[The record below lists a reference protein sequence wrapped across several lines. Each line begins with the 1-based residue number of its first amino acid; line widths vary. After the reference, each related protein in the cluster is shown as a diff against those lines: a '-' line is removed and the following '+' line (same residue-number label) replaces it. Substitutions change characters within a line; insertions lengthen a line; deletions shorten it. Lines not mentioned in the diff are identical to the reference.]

1 LRLSHHKRGQTNER
15 KAEAFQALLQRGID
29 TVGLSCRADLVAGQR
44 NGECRKV
51 SGDIEPAQSGQAAT
65 EVGIMSIKQG
75 LWEAGLVSFFAAD
88 GVVAKLMADR
98 GMDWNDVVA
107 KCDLARTTLVT
118 LSSHRQRVTS
128 RYIQE
133 MSAALGLSG
142 LEFRD
147 LLLGEHCRIPMW
159 RLRDEHYNLISG
171 GMFCAGGCNIELPDG
186 CPYTCIPSEG
196 SYNMCLLKG
205 CECRCPTNEARKAD
219 FLRWV
224 RERLG
229 YNDRWAA
236 EHEAIL
242 TAKGWGQWA

>member
-1 LRLSHHKRGQTNER
+1 
-15 KAEAFQALLQRGID
+15 
-29 TVGLSCRADLVAGQR
+29 
-44 NGECRKV
+44 
-51 SGDIEPAQSGQAAT
+51 
-65 EVGIMSIKQG
+65 MSIKQG

-128 RYIQE
+128 QYISE
-133 MSAALGLSG
+133 VSVVLGLS
-142 LEFRD
+142 EPKFRD
-147 LLLGEHCRIPMW
+147 LLLGKHCRIPLW
-159 RLRDEHYNLISG
+159 HYYGRRGHPITG
-171 GMFCAGGCNIELPDG
+171 TMYCAGRCEPYIPDECSIICSPG
-186 CPYTCIPSEG
+186 ENDYAMCPL
-196 SYNMCLLKG
+196 MD
-205 CECRCPTNEARKAD
+205 CECRQPTNENRKAD

-236 EHEAIL
+236 EHAAIL
-242 TAKGWGQWA
+242 TAKGWGQWI